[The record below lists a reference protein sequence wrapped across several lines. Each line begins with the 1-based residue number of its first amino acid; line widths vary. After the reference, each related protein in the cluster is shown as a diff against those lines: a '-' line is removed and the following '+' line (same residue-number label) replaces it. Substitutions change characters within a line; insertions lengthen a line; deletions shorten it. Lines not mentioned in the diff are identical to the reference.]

1 MFKGDA
7 ITFGRLHTWTLSFFY
22 DKKTDILIIR
32 SPWQQAGSWV
42 DLPDGVRVKVDSQTG
57 DALEFH
63 IARFVRGF
71 LATRPDLQA
80 TWGQVKP
87 NPIALKRM
95 EATPFIRHLLG
106 HMEQLAYQRTK
117 ALEPSKL

>member
-7 ITFGRLHTWTLSFFY
+7 ITFGRLHTWTLSFSY
-22 DKKTDILIIR
+22 DKKTDVLIIR
-32 SPWQQAGSWV
+32 SPWQQAGAWV
-42 DLPDGVRVKVDSQTG
+42 DLPDGVRIKVDPQTG

-63 IARFVRGF
+63 IASFTRAF
-71 LATRPDLQA
+71 LAKRPDLQA

-95 EATPFIRHLLG
+95 EATPFIRHFLE
-106 HMEQLAYQRTK
+106 HMEQLAYQRAK
-117 ALEPSKL
+117 QLEPSKL